1 MTVAPASPAFDIFS
15 LVTCEDVKAHL
26 ALLRAFHD
34 LKSNSGDDLT
44 WPTRVTNSVAKFQ
57 TWASQ
62 LQPTEASYLPVDL
75 DVLMVWHTYLLN
87 PVKYQHDAA
96 QFYPGLLQLEFAEVV
111 AEMAR
116 GSLTP
121 QASGQDTALVT
132 AIPATAKLSDLE
144 DAVQRQAS
152 FIGKVVR
159 LGWVE
164 TATDE
169 FLTSCIHRY
178 GCFLE
183 LMKTGS
189 VHSLVPTLDIDL
201 AWHTHQLKGSKYCK
215 QTKELLGHVL
225 NHDDSIPDAQLSKS
239 FEETTIAWKAQFGTT
254 YLAKRSFNVPGEP
267 EAFDGSSACGGGCNG
282 ECGSCGTMK
291 RGSCSPGE
299 CGECGG
305 HVYKVPLGAAGCGGG
320 CNGECGSCGTRA

>member
-1 MTVAPASPAFDIFS
+1 MTVSAPASPAFDIFS
-15 LVTCEDVKAHL
+15 LVSCEDVKAHL
-26 ALLRAFHD
+26 TLLRAFHD
-34 LKSNSGDDLT
+34 LKSNSGDDAS
-44 WPTRVTNSVAKFQ
+44 WRKRVTNSVAKFQ

-62 LQPTEASYLPVDL
+62 LQPTEPSYLPIDL
-75 DVLMVWHTYLLN
+75 DVLMVWHTYLLASIALFELEN

-96 QFYPGLLQLEFAEVV
+96 QFYPSLLQLDFAEVV

-121 QASGQDTALVT
+121 QASGEEIALAA

-169 FLTSCIHRY
+169 FSTSCIHRY

-189 VHSLVPTLDIDL
+189 VHSLVPTLVTTF
-201 AWHTHQLKGSKYCK
+201 HK

-239 FEETTIAWKAQFGTT
+239 FDETTIAWKV
-254 YLAKRSFNVPGEP
+254 RSRLNLGPLTLPNVHSMSQENQKP
-267 EAFDGSSACGGGCNG
+267 S
-282 ECGSCGTMK
+282 M
-291 RGSCSPGE
+291 
-299 CGECGG
+299 G
-305 HVYKVPLGAAGCGGG
+305 HLVAGAGVMENVVPVAP
-320 CNGECGSCGTRA
+320 